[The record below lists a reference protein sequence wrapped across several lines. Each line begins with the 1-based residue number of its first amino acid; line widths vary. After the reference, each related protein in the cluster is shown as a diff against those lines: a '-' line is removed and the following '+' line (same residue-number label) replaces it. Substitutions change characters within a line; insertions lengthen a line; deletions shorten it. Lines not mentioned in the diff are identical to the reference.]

1 MRYFYTIILFLLHTL
16 IMIKALGSM
25 HILRNQHFPNS
36 GPPPLHTV
44 RVKKS
49 IFMNWRKWVM
59 NCDLVLKI
67 NKLIHALEKAGNE
80 L

>member
-25 HILRNQHFPNS
+25 HKLRNQHFPNS
-36 GPPPLHTV
+36 GTPLHTV

-49 IFMNWRKWVM
+49 IFMHSRKWVM

-67 NKLIHALEKAGNE
+67 NKLIHALEKTGH
-80 L
+80 

>member
-1 MRYFYTIILFLLHTL
+1 MRYFNTIILFLLHTL

-36 GPPPLHTV
+36 GPPLHTV

-49 IFMNWRKWVM
+49 IFMHWGKWVM

-67 NKLIHALEKAGNE
+67 NKLIHALEKTGHE